1 MRERVE
7 AEEKAR
13 DLAVE
18 LEEVRAELLELQ
30 SQKRGWRGS
39 R

>member
-1 MRERVE
+1 MRERAE

-18 LEEVRAELLELQ
+18 LEKVRAELLELQ
-30 SQKRGWRGS
+30 TQKKGLFRS

>member
-1 MRERVE
+1 MLARVA

-13 DLAVE
+13 DLAVQ
-18 LEEVRAELLELQ
+18 LEQVQAELLELQ
-30 SQKRGWRGS
+30 SQKRGFFRG

>member
-1 MRERVE
+1 MRERAE

-13 DLAVE
+13 ELAVE
-18 LEEVRAELLELQ
+18 LEKVRAELLEAQTHKKGLF
-30 SQKRGWRGS
+30 RS